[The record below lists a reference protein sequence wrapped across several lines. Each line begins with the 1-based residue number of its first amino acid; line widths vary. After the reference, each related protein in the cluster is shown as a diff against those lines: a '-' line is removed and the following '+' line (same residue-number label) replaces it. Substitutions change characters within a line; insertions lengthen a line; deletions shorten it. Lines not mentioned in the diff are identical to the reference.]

1 MMWPHCSC
9 GGRACADQDSAGW
22 NACHDGMISASHSPP
37 LLEDRRSF
45 NDIGD
50 IVVAP
55 RADVTVTATTFP
67 NVPVV
72 GQSRWQPLPRS
83 LRLCQQQCCAEKL
96 AARDA
101 LRRSLNAQRQR
112 IRRLDEAYRVAE
124 RARNAQRQRRLRA
137 NAEYRARE
145 LYRNRLRRRQKNALR
160 HGAQYGSIEDL
171 AWLRDCFGE
180 EEWASLEGLLATPT
194 RGVGRGRNGIGVR
207 ENNTTTW
214 AEAVEAATRSL
225 LLASTENSY
234 KRGWPR
240 APLIVGPSP
249 PDDEPRSLLLL
260 SVPNVVLS
268 APSTVTLEDL
278 LTAAVPLRFSPDC
291 GREPVTS
298 DEELPN

>member
-1 MMWPHCSC
+1 MWPHCSC
-9 GGRACADQDSAGW
+9 GGSACTDQDSAGS
-22 NACHDGMISASHSPP
+22 NACHDGTISASHSPP

-50 IVVAP
+50 IVVSP
-55 RADVTVTATTFP
+55 LADVTVTVATFP
-67 NVPVV
+67 DVPVV
-72 GQSRWQPLPRS
+72 EQSRWQPLPRS
-83 LRLCQQQCCAEKL
+83 LRLCRQQCCAEKL

-160 HGAQYGSIEDL
+160 YGAQYGSIEDL
-171 AWLRDCFGE
+171 AWLRDCFSE
-180 EEWASLEGLLATPT
+180 EEWSSLESLWATPT
-194 RGVGRGRNGIGVR
+194 RGVGRGRNGTGVR
-207 ENNTTTW
+207 ENNMTTW

-225 LLASTENSY
+225 SLASTENLY
-234 KRGWPR
+234 KSGWLR
-240 APLIVGPSP
+240 APLIVGPPP

-260 SVPNVVLS
+260 SVPNVALS

-278 LTAAVPLRFSPDC
+278 LTGALPLRFSPDC
-291 GREPVTS
+291 GMEPVTS
-298 DEELPN
+298 DEELLK